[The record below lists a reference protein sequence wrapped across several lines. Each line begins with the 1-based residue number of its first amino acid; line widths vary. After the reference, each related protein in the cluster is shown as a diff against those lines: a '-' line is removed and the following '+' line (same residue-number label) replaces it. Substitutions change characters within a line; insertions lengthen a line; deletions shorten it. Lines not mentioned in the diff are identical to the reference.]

1 MSDIEMPRIE
11 FPCAYPIKV
20 MGVATPHFQHEVI
33 AMVRRHAPE
42 VGDEHVSVRPSAN
55 GTYLAIT
62 IVIEAT
68 GTEQLTVMFQ
78 DLKTHASVKMVL

>member
-20 MGVATPHFQHEVI
+20 MGVATPHFEHEVI
-33 AMVRRHAPE
+33 AMVRRHAAE
-42 VGDEHVSVRPSAN
+42 VGDEHVSVRPSTN

-78 DLKTHASVKMVL
+78 DLKAHASVKMVL

>member
-1 MSDIEMPRIE
+1 MSDIEIPRIE

-33 AMVRRHAPE
+33 ALVRRHAPE
-42 VGDEHVSVRPSAN
+42 VGDEHVSVRPSAT